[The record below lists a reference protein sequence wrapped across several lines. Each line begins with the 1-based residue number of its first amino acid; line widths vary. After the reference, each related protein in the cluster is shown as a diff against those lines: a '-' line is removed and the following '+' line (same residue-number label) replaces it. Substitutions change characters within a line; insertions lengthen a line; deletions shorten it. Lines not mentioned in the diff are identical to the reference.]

1 MSSNQQQQED
11 DEGDG
16 DNKVQKVDLLLSSM
30 ERISQYGPIRLI
42 LASQSPR
49 RREILDMMGLQ
60 GRYHVQ
66 PSPLDETA
74 LQIQLAEDNNEEGG
88 ILPKRYTNILA
99 ESKARALV
107 ESDQLT
113 LASMVTGNDDTGAPS
128 GSSSNASETSIKQIT
143 TFVLGSDTIVDLN
156 GTILEKPNCKAHAV
170 EMLRKLSGSW
180 HEVHTGVSI
189 YRVDYSITDDT
200 TNGTSN
206 TSISSELVSS
216 FTDTTRVKFGT
227 LGKEDVRAYVET
239 GEPMDKA
246 GSYGIQG
253 VGGQLVERIEGDFF
267 TVMGLPMHRLSM
279 ELAKALSNTP

>member
-1 MSSNQQQQED
+1 MSTNQQR
-11 DEGDG
+11 DEEGGDE
-16 DNKVQKVDLLLSSM
+16 NKAQRRDLILSNM

-49 RREILDMMGLQ
+49 RREILDMMGL
-60 GRYHVQ
+60 REKYHVQ

-74 LQIQLAEDNNEEGG
+74 LQIQLAEKHSKEGG
-88 ILPKRYTNILA
+88 ILPKRYTKILA

-113 LASMVTGNDDTGAPS
+113 FASIVTGNDD
-128 GSSSNASETSIKQIT
+128 SNASETSIKQIT
-143 TFVLGSDTIVDLN
+143 TFVLGSDTIVDLD
-156 GTILEKPNCKAHAV
+156 GTILEKPNSKAHAV
-170 EMLRKLSGSW
+170 EMLHMLSGSW

-189 YRVDYSITDDT
+189 YRVDYTADT
-200 TNGTSN
+200 TMAASDTN
-206 TSISSELVSS
+206 IRSELVSS
-216 FTDTTRVKFGT
+216 FTDTTRVKFAT

-267 TVMGLPMHRLSM
+267 TVMGLPMHRLSL